1 MQAKSPRK
9 SNNTNHLLG
18 SFIGA
23 KYYSGACIE
32 GQNPILFSPG
42 NLNFK
47 GKKGTKW
54 VKFLTKFSVVL
65 LNLQM

>member
-23 KYYSGACIE
+23 KYYSGACIAE
-32 GQNPILFSPG
+32 QNLILLSPG
-42 NLNFK
+42 NLNSK
-47 GKKGTKW
+47 GKKEQGE
-54 VKFLTKFSVVL
+54 LNSL
-65 LNLQM
+65 LNLVQFC